1 MEANIKMI
9 IDVSYSQGKID
20 YKALANS
27 KTVDG
32 IIIRAGFGKNNIDT
46 QFSNNIIGAVKYGIP
61 IGIYWFSYAYTTEMA
76 RREAEYCLSAIKG
89 FKISLP
95 IFFDWEY
102 DSDAY
107 ARKQGVKP
115 TKDLITRMNKA
126 FCKTIEKAGYVA
138 GYYTNLDYEQ
148 NKIDCDK
155 LTDYVKWYAQYA
167 DKAQSDYDLWQYSS
181 KVKLAGITANTVDAN
196 KPSAEFRKR
205 FLEKKLTAPLPT
217 LDQGNTGT
225 RVYNL
230 QSCLNSLG
238 ITDNAGAMLK
248 LDGIYGIKTAQAV
261 FKFKQKYKLAS
272 KNGSHYGSKMYAK
285 LKTLMEEGA

>member
-1 MEANIKMI
+1 MV
-9 IDVSYSQGKID
+9 IDVSYAQGKID
-20 YKALANS
+20 FKKLANS
-27 KTVDG
+27 KSIDG
-32 IIIRAGFGKNNIDT
+32 IIIRAGYGKNNIDE
-46 QFSNNIIGAVKYGIP
+46 QFQNNIIGATKYGIP
-61 IGIYWFSYAYTTEMA
+61 IGIYWFSYAYTPDMA
-76 RREAEYCLSAIKG
+76 RAEAEYCINAIKG
-89 FKISLP
+89 YKISLP

-102 DSDAY
+102 DSEVY
-107 ARKQGVKP
+107 ARKHNVKVSR
-115 TKDLITRMNKA
+115 DLITRLNKA
-126 FCKTIEKAGYVA
+126 FCKAIEKAGYVA
-138 GYYTNLDYEQ
+138 GFYTNLDYEQ
-148 NKIDCDK
+148 HKIDCSK

-167 DKAQSDYDLWQYSS
+167 SKAQSDYDLWQYSS
-181 KVKLAGITANTVDAN
+181 KVKVDGVTANTVDAN

-238 ITDNAGAMLK
+238 ITDDSNAMLK

-261 FKFKQKYKLAS
+261 FKFKKKYNLAS
-272 KNGSHYGSKMYAK
+272 NNGSHYGSKMYAK

>member
-1 MEANIKMI
+1 MSTPRKPRVYIE
-9 IDVSYSQGKID
+9 D
-20 YKALANS
+20 
-27 KTVDG
+27 
-32 IIIRAGFGKNNIDT
+32 F
-46 QFSNNIIGAVKYGIP
+46 
-61 IGIYWFSYAYTTEMA
+61 EMPKCCKEC
-76 RREAEYCLSAIKG
+76 RFVVY
-89 FKISLP
+89 
-95 IFFDWEY
+95 WEY

-196 KPSAEFRKR
+196 KPSAEFRK
-205 FLEKKLTAPLPT
+205 
-217 LDQGNTGT
+217 Q
-225 RVYNL
+225 
-230 QSCLNSLG
+230 
-238 ITDNAGAMLK
+238 
-248 LDGIYGIKTAQAV
+248 TAQAV